1 MLMSR
6 VTYDVGLIQ
15 ASVPSFIAF
24 IREICSIVGLAV
36 VVIYQDFYFGVF
48 SMVFLP
54 FFMFPLIALGK
65 KVKK

>member
-54 FFMFPLIALGK
+54 FLCSH
-65 KVKK
+65 